1 MLTDRIIDYM
11 EQNRYQIFRGEKLL
25 NIVYIEGMNPDGSLN
40 DDAPNQF
47 NDVRMVIGF
56 ESDEP
61 IALGIWEGTTEPGR
75 RYTVKPMNKAGAA
88 RIAFG
93 QYRAWQVGRHGN
105 SEPHEALIQVAPIK
119 VHRDY
124 NKDFIRT
131 GDRIEEG
138 LFGINQH
145 YGYDLPKIDIGIASA
160 GCLLGRTRA
169 GHREF
174 MRIVKSD
181 RRYQKNKAFI
191 FTTTIIPGDKL

>member
-1 MLTDRIIDYM
+1 MLTDKIIDYM
-11 EQNRYQIFRGEKLL
+11 ERNQYQIFRGEKLL

-40 DDAPNQF
+40 DDAPNYF

-56 ESDEP
+56 EGSEP

-75 RYTVKPMNKAGAA
+75 RYTVKPMNPKGAA

-93 QYRAWQVGRHGN
+93 QYRAWAVGRHGN
-105 SEPHEALIQVAPIK
+105 SEPHEALIQVAAVK

-131 GDRIEEG
+131 GDRIDEG

-145 YGYDLPKIDIGIASA
+145 YGYDLPRSDIGLASA
-160 GCLLGRTRA
+160 GCLVGRTRA

-174 MRIVKSD
+174 MRVVKSD
-181 RRYQKNKAFI
+181 RRYQENKNFI